1 MKTEV
6 LFLQGLNKEITFYIG
21 QDKNDNFDVIDKGEP
36 NDMWFHANEISSCH
50 IVALIP
56 NELPKKQMKY
66 IIKAGAMLCKKHTNK
81 LNNSKQT
88 EIIYTQIKNIEKT
101 QYLGCVNVKNEKMI
115 IV

>member
-101 QYLGCVNVKNEKMI
+101 KYLGCVNVKNEKMI